1 MNDMTRIANISKDKL
16 LDFYMSLSID
26 ELNAVLARSSGQEIN
41 RLLSNLSE
49 QHLRNA
55 FSSLSP
61 NALEAIFSR
70 IPKNRINKY
79 LLLASEDNIK
89 KIFLRI
95 SEDTK
100 LKILTSISSSLRNKL
115 LNTLPVKIKE
125 QWKDLVDEEYIINK
139 EFDIITSRRIENSIE
154 KDALERIREI
164 EQQASF
170 RQEQYDARI
179 SQSEQKLAHI
189 QQLIVESERMLHDQQ
204 TRAKQEEVTLR
215 KRESELSSKLQQLKE
230 EHEKQIQRRIDIKVP
245 EYVANAISA
254 LEEKENEYKTQA
266 KEWSDKG
273 MLALKLSVGAAILA
287 LGYGA
292 FEFSNTPKE
301 QISWLFF
308 GYLMLKG
315 LIVIGL
321 FAAWAKHAFN
331 QSNAYMHEALK
342 RTERTHAISFGK
354 LYLEI
359 YGNDVSKQ
367 DMKSIFENWNMESQ
381 SAFKEIKQEDFQP
394 QTLEK
399 LKDII
404 SVMKTNSTESSS
416 PPTNK

>member
-1 MNDMTRIANISKDKL
+1 MNDTHRIANISKDRL
-16 LDFYMSLSID
+16 LDFYMSLSAD
-26 ELNAVLARSSGQEIN
+26 ELNTVIARSSGQEIN
-41 RLLSNLSE
+41 RLLSHLSE
-49 QHLRNA
+49 QHLRNT
-55 FSSLSP
+55 FSSLSAD
-61 NALEAIFSR
+61 ALEAIFSR
-70 IPKNRINKY
+70 IPSNRINKY

-89 KIFLRI
+89 KVFSGV

-100 LKILTSISSSLRNKL
+100 LKILKSVSSSLRNKL
-115 LNTLPVKIKE
+115 FNTMPVKLRV
-125 QWKDLVDEEYIINK
+125 QWKDLIDEEHLIKK
-139 EFDIITSRRIENSIE
+139 EFDILTSKKIENSIE
-154 KDALERIREI
+154 KDALERIRNI
-164 EQQASF
+164 EQQAIL

-189 QQLIVESERMLHDQQ
+189 QQLIVESEKKLHDQQ
-204 TRAKQEEVTLR
+204 ARAKNEEATLR
-215 KRESELSSKLQQLKE
+215 KRELELSSKLQQLKE
-230 EHEKQIQRRIDIKVP
+230 EHEKQIQNRIDIKVP
-245 EYVANAISA
+245 EYVSNAISA
-254 LEEKENEYKTQA
+254 LEGKENEYKEQA
-266 KEWSDKG
+266 EKWSDKG
-273 MLALKLSVGAAILA
+273 LLALKLSVGSAVLS

-301 QISWLFF
+301 EISWLFF

-394 QTLEK
+394 HTLDK

-404 SVMKTNSTESSS
+404 SVMKANSQDSSG
-416 PPTNK
+416 PTTNK